1 MLHYHGQADSIITSA
16 NSPRYYD
23 HVSEVMGLA
32 PSELDDFYRFFRI
45 SGMDHC
51 SGGVGAW
58 HVGQTTAGA
67 TSEDAQDNVLLTMV
81 AWVEEGEAPETVTG
95 TKFVNVSPIL
105 LSLPMGVW

>member
-1 MLHYHGQADSIITSA
+1 
-16 NSPRYYD
+16 
-23 HVSEVMGLA
+23 MGLA

-95 TKFVNVSPIL
+95 TKFVNDTVSL
-105 LSLPMGVW
+105 GVDFVRDHCRYPYRKKCVDLDNYKKPSAWKCVI